1 MQLYTVHIQVL
12 ILALRHLQFLIL
24 LQAHN
29 ISSPPARTASFG
41 GASGGGNER
50 SGSGGVARRAADA
63 ITNLAHENL
72 EIKNMVRNACVTQ
85 LLRYC
90 SDLQQLLAL
99 ATCAGTAAAA
109 S

>member
-1 MQLYTVHIQVL
+1 VL
-12 ILALRHLQFLIL
+12 HLAALRCF

-41 GASGGGNER
+41 TSGGGNER

-72 EIKNMVRNACVTQ
+72 EIKNMVCGV
-85 LLRYC
+85 
-90 SDLQQLLAL
+90 
-99 ATCAGTAAAA
+99 
-109 S
+109 

>member
-1 MQLYTVHIQVL
+1 MGTAACPVCSCVDVL
-12 ILALRHLQFLIL
+12 HCAVLLCS

-41 GASGGGNER
+41 GGAGGNER

-72 EIKNMVRNACVTQ
+72 EIKNMVRWIWVCDEQYSIMMLVCVKR
-85 LLRYC
+85 L
-90 SDLQQLLAL
+90 SF
-99 ATCAGTAAAA
+99 
-109 S
+109 

>member
-1 MQLYTVHIQVL
+1 MHIIPVL
-12 ILALRHLQFLIL
+12 RCVNSSVPNLCFVQTA

-72 EIKNMVRNACVTQ
+72 EIKNMVRGVGCSSCVMRVPG
-85 LLRYC
+85 LAGH
-90 SDLQQLLAL
+90 SMQQLLI
-99 ATCAGTAAAA
+99 
-109 S
+109 